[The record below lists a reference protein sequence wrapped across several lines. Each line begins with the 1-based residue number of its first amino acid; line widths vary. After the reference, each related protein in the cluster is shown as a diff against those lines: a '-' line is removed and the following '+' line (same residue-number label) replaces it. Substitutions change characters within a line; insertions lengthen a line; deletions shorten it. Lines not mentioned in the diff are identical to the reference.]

1 MPKRRQAPI
10 TLIYS
15 GKQRGGREGTKKL
28 LNAQNIMLL
37 LPSTLINKR
46 FSLKHM
52 KFHACAS
59 ILKPLTNWLPL
70 LLVVYLVNP
79 LRPRYPSPDYPLSIQ
94 RKWLPKMKMHTSH
107 SNLQFIVTSPSLFAL
122 KLSINLAYVSN
133 YSPDIFNLEQRN
145 TVSRKKILFTAITV
159 IFQQVYM

>member
-1 MPKRRQAPI
+1 MFLSSYRNTIINQSVRVFSLSYF
-10 TLIYS
+10 LI
-15 GKQRGGREGTKKL
+15 
-28 LNAQNIMLL
+28 IIVVLL
-37 LPSTLINKR
+37 L
-46 FSLKHM
+46 KH
-52 KFHACAS
+52 
-59 ILKPLTNWLPL
+59 L
-70 LLVVYLVNP
+70 NP
-79 LRPRYPSPDYPLSIQ
+79 LRPRYPSPDYPISIQ

-122 KLSINLAYVSN
+122 KLSINVAHVSN

>member
-1 MPKRRQAPI
+1 MTEPADDPAVDPGSPQPVVNRMSDQTIEPQRSSCKRAEPRW
-10 TLIYS
+10 
-15 GKQRGGREGTKKL
+15 
-28 LNAQNIMLL
+28 
-37 LPSTLINKR
+37 
-46 FSLKHM
+46 F
-52 KFHACAS
+52 
-59 ILKPLTNWLPL
+59 
-70 LLVVYLVNP
+70 NP

-122 KLSINLAYVSN
+122 KLSINVAHVSN

>member
-1 MPKRRQAPI
+1 M
-10 TLIYS
+10 
-15 GKQRGGREGTKKL
+15 
-28 LNAQNIMLL
+28 LN
-37 LPSTLINKR
+37 
-46 FSLKHM
+46 F
-52 KFHACAS
+52 
-59 ILKPLTNWLPL
+59 
-70 LLVVYLVNP
+70 NP

-122 KLSINLAYVSN
+122 KLSINVAHVSN

>member
-1 MPKRRQAPI
+1 
-10 TLIYS
+10 
-15 GKQRGGREGTKKL
+15 
-28 LNAQNIMLL
+28 ML
-37 LPSTLINKR
+37 
-46 FSLKHM
+46 
-52 KFHACAS
+52 
-59 ILKPLTNWLPL
+59 
-70 LLVVYLVNP
+70 NP
-79 LRPRYPSPDYPLSIQ
+79 LRPRYPSPDYPLSIL

-122 KLSINLAYVSN
+122 KLSINVAHVSN